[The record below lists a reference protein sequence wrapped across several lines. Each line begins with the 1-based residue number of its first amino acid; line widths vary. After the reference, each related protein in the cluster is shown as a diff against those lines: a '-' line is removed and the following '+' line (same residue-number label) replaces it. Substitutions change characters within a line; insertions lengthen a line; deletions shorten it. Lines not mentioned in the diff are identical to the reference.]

1 MVYICMLSCS
11 VVSYSLRHHSLQPVR
26 LLGPWEF
33 SRQEY
38 WSGLP
43 YPPPGDLPNPGI
55 KPRFPLLQADS
66 LSSEPPGKPWDDISS
81 VQFSCLV
88 MSSSLQPHELQHA
101 RPSCPSPTPQTH
113 VHCVS
118 DTIQPSHSLS
128 SPSPPALNLSQN
140 QGLFK

>member
-43 YPPPGDLPNPGI
+43 YPPPGDLPNQGSKSGLPHCGRI
-55 KPRFPLLQADS
+55 LYS
-66 LSSEPPGKPWDDISS
+66 LSPREAQEYWVAYPFSRGSSFLHCRRILYQLELPGKSHMLVDTHIKSQCIILLISGVLIS
-81 VQFSCLV
+81 
-88 MSSSLQPHELQHA
+88 PAA
-101 RPSCPSPTPQTH
+101 RT
-113 VHCVS
+113 
-118 DTIQPSHSLS
+118 
-128 SPSPPALNLSQN
+128 
-140 QGLFK
+140 